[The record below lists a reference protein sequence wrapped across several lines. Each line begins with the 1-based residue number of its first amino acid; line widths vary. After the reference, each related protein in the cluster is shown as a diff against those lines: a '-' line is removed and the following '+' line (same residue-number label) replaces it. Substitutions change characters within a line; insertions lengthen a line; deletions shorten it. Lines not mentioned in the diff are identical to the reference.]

1 MFAIVAYLAGMS
13 VQGWT
18 SLIVAVVFLGG
29 VQLIC
34 IGIIGEY
41 IARIYEHT
49 RRVPP
54 FVIAEEQGGDAPAS
68 RTRDASA

>member
-1 MFAIVAYLAGMS
+1 MYLIFAVFAYMAGRS

-18 SLIVAVVFLGG
+18 SIIVAIVFLGG
-29 VQLIC
+29 VQLVC

-54 FVIAEEQGGDAPAS
+54 FIIAGD
-68 RTRDASA
+68 D